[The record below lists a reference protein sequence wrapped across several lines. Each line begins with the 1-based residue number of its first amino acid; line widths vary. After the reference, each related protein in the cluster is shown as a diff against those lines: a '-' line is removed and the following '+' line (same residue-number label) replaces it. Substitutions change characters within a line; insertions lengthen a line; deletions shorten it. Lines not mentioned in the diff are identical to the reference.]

1 MAVTAG
7 LASLLRQP
15 VDMAPLLIGIAGGT
29 GSGKSTVAHAVA
41 DALDGHSVAFVDMDA
56 YYRSFAHLTLHER
69 HAINWDHPDTFDLEL
84 LDDHLAAL
92 AAGEAIDKPIYD
104 YTTHARRSET
114 ERVDPADVVVIDGVL
129 LFADARLRER
139 LHVKVF
145 VDADA
150 DERVIRRIRRD
161 LAHRG
166 RQLEGILEQY
176 ETTVRPMHL
185 EFVEPSKRYADLIIP
200 RGGHNAVGIDLI
212 VGLIHRQLD
221 LQRA

>member
-1 MAVTAG
+1 
-7 LASLLRQP
+7 
-15 VDMAPLLIGIAGGT
+15 MAPLLIGIAGGT
-29 GSGKSTVAHAVA
+29 GSGKSTVARTVA
-41 DALDGHSVAFVDMDA
+41 AALDGHSVAFVDMDA

-69 HAINWDHPDTFDLEL
+69 HAINWDHPDTFDLDL
-84 LDDHLAAL
+84 LDEHLGAL
-92 AAGEAIDKPIYD
+92 SRGEAIDKPVYD
-104 YTTHARRSET
+104 YTTHGRRPDT
-114 ERVDPADVVVIDGVL
+114 VRVDPGDVVVIDGVL

-161 LAHRG
+161 MAQRG
-166 RQLEGILEQY
+166 RQLDGILEQY
-176 ETTVRPMHL
+176 ERTVRPMHL

-200 RGGHNAVGIDLI
+200 RGGHNSVAIELLI
-212 VGLIHRQLD
+212 GLIHRQLD